1 MEKQSKVRAAMAK
14 AGAVVT
20 AKRAAFGGALL
31 MAASSAN
38 AALPEVA
45 TQAFST
51 LASYVTEMLTSTWGN
66 AHLDMG
72 HRRANDGW
80 LHRHQAIQ
88 ERCKQSNV
96 ILTTA
101 LYTHW
106 STPPNGGVIFV
117 RIINEY

>member
-51 LASYVTEMLTSTWGN
+51 LASYVTEMLTSTWAIAVPMTVGFIGIK
-66 AHLDMG
+66 LFKKG
-72 HRRANDGW
+72 ANK
-80 LHRHQAIQ
+80 A
-88 ERCKQSNV
+88 
-96 ILTTA
+96 T
-101 LYTHW
+101 
-106 STPPNGGVIFV
+106 
-117 RIINEY
+117 

>member
-38 AALPEVA
+38 AALPEEA

-51 LASYVTEMLTSTWGN
+51 LASYVTEMLTSTWGI
-66 AHLDMG
+66 AVPMTVGFIGIKLFKKG
-72 HRRANDGW
+72 ANK
-80 LHRHQAIQ
+80 A
-88 ERCKQSNV
+88 
-96 ILTTA
+96 T
-101 LYTHW
+101 
-106 STPPNGGVIFV
+106 
-117 RIINEY
+117 

>member
-51 LASYVTEMLTSTWGN
+51 LANYVTEMLTSTWGI
-66 AHLDMG
+66 AVPMTVGFIGIKLFKKG
-72 HRRANDGW
+72 ANK
-80 LHRHQAIQ
+80 A
-88 ERCKQSNV
+88 
-96 ILTTA
+96 T
-101 LYTHW
+101 
-106 STPPNGGVIFV
+106 
-117 RIINEY
+117 

>member
-51 LASYVTEMLTSTWGN
+51 LGTYVTEMLTSTWGI
-66 AHLDMG
+66 AVPMTVGFIGIKLFKKG
-72 HRRANDGW
+72 ANK
-80 LHRHQAIQ
+80 A
-88 ERCKQSNV
+88 
-96 ILTTA
+96 T
-101 LYTHW
+101 
-106 STPPNGGVIFV
+106 
-117 RIINEY
+117 